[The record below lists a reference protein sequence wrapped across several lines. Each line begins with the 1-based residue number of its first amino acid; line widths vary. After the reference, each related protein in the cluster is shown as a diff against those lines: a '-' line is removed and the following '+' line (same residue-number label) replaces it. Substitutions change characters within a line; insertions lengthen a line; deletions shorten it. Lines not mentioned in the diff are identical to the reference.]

1 MVSDHDL
8 KSLRLYELL
17 VSGSSL
23 QAIVDEART
32 MLSNPLII
40 ADKGCKV
47 LCYSG
52 LSDMEEGSAWKEI
65 IKSGYYP
72 PSYFSLLSGKNSDNG
87 KLYMLY
93 NLEEP
98 VLLDDPGSGQKILIF
113 RIGLAAMPLGFAI
126 LIENRFPV
134 SENDRKLF
142 VTFCKIAATEL
153 RANASS
159 LDIKKRTYEYII
171 AEILDGRLYGD
182 QLRQQLI
189 AVNIEPKRSR
199 CLFVVEKDGSG
210 NMNYEYIRDSLE
222 SMLHKCK
229 CFIYNNRIAMLF
241 DLSGSFLLTDEERSK
256 MKKFLIDNSLIC
268 GGSSK
273 FNSMS
278 NLPSAYS
285 QAVTASRIG
294 KQMEGRGP
302 IYYLWEYVTY
312 HMCDLLHNDYN
323 IMDFLNPMLLSII
336 RYDKDNNTNF
346 MQTLRA
352 YLKSGRNPVKTAAK
366 LGIHRN
372 SVDYRLKRMSEL
384 FYLDFDDSNILFSFE
399 QSLQMIDYLEKNN

>member
-1 MVSDHDL
+1 M
-8 KSLRLYELL
+8 
-17 VSGSSL
+17 
-23 QAIVDEART
+23 
-32 MLSNPLII
+32 
-40 ADKGCKV
+40 
-47 LCYSG
+47 
-52 LSDMEEGSAWKEI
+52 
-65 IKSGYYP
+65 
-72 PSYFSLLSGKNSDNG
+72 
-87 KLYMLY
+87 
-93 NLEEP
+93 
-98 VLLDDPGSGQKILIF
+98 LDDPVPVRKYFFQN
-113 RIGLAAMPLGFAI
+113 RACRHALGFAI
-126 LIENRFPV
+126 LIENRQPAGD
-134 SENDRKLF
+134 NDRKLF
-142 VTFCKIAATEL
+142 MTLCKIVATEL
-153 RANASS
+153 RATASS

-199 CLFVVEKDGSG
+199 CLFVVEKDGTG
-210 NMNYEYIRDSLE
+210 IMHYEYIRDCLE
-222 SMLHKCK
+222 SMIHKCK
-229 CFIYNNRIAMLF
+229 CFIYNNKIAMLF
-241 DLSGSFLLTDEERSK
+241 DLSGNFLLTDEERSK
-256 MKKFLIDNSLIC
+256 LKKFLVDNSLIC

-278 NLPSAYS
+278 GLPSAYS

-312 HMCDLLHNDYN
+312 HMCDLLHNEYN
-323 IMDFLNPMLLSII
+323 IIDFVNPMLLSII

-372 SVDYRLKRMSEL
+372 SVDYRLKRMNEL

-399 QSLQMIDYLEKNN
+399 QSLQMIDYIEKNN